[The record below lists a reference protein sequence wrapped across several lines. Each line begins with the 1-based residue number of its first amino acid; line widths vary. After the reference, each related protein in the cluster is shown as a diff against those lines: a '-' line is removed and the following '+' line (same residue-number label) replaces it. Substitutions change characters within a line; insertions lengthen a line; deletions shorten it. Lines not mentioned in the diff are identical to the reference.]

1 MVKKFNPISRSK
13 SLLIC
18 TNVFQNNLKNKQDTQ
33 QEANQT
39 NQKDGTEP
47 ENVDQRIAKLKKTV
61 KGRYIQIIVIN
72 YNSE

>member
-1 MVKKFNPISRSK
+1 M
-13 SLLIC
+13 L
-18 TNVFQNNLKNKQDTQ
+18 FQNNLKNKQDTQ

-47 ENVDQRIAKLKKTV
+47 EKVDQRIAKLKKTV